1 MIDNF
6 LGQKYILKKSE
17 NFDAYMKELGVGLTL
32 RKMGN
37 TLVSQCELQR
47 NDDNIYT
54 FTLETPYHSCSINFE
69 MNKEFTEITL
79 DNRVVKTICHL
90 EDNVF
95 VQKQQAE
102 GLKATKIIREYTD
115 NELTT
120 TLTVGDVKAVRIYG
134 ILEESEE
141 SEESEDTD
149 SE

>member
-37 TLVSQCELQR
+37 TLVSQCQLKR

-54 FTLETPYHSCSINFE
+54 FTLETPYHCCSINFE
-69 MNKEFTEITL
+69 LNKEFTELTL
-79 DNRVVKTICHL
+79 DNREVRTICRL
-90 EDNVF
+90 EDNIF
-95 VQKQQAE
+95 IQKQQAE
-102 GLKATKIIREYTD
+102 GLKSTKIVREYKD
-115 NELTT
+115 NELRT

-141 SEESEDTD
+141 SEEDEDTD